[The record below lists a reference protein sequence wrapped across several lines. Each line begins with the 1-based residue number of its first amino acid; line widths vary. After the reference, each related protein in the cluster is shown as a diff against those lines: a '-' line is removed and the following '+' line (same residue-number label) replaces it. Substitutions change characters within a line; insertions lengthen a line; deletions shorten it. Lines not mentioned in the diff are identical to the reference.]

1 MSFLQCVYVHYVHDF
16 SVEIH
21 LFWRYMMGRFLYR
34 CIICLTRLVN
44 SFLCLLVLGL
54 VRVDFVPAGSGSA
67 DPVDS
72 VDFAPVGFAAAGS
85 GLDFDLCGKHVED
98 CGKLVVLGAF
108 SIATFWSINRKRS
121 VNSFQSTSAFSF
133 CPIMTFMCF
142 EKRSM

>member
-1 MSFLQCVYVHYVHDF
+1 MT
-16 SVEIH
+16 
-21 LFWRYMMGRFLYR
+21 GRFLYR

-54 VRVDFVPAGSGSA
+54 VRAG
-67 DPVDS
+67 
-72 VDFAPVGFAAAGS
+72 PVGFAPVALDSDAGLS
-85 GLDFDLCGKHVED
+85 GKHVED
-98 CGKLVVLGAF
+98 CGKLVVLDAF

-142 EKRSM
+142 EKRS